1 MNGFYEG
8 IELDTVQTA
17 MICRGLLDL
26 AAVDGVHETEVA
38 LINDFYTS
46 SGGGA
51 EDIKSLQ
58 AAGFDLGEASGVL
71 KGEQVETFL
80 LSCYMLIYADG
91 LHSNEER
98 VRIGEYAAALDISE
112 GRLEELHVKAR
123 LYLLSVLA
131 QTLKNREVVQ
141 AMGTELGLSADA
153 ISSAMQEGN

>member
-1 MNGFYEG
+1 MIDLYEG
-8 IELDTVQTA
+8 VELDAAQTA

-26 AAVDGVHETEVA
+26 AAVDGLHETEVA

-51 EDIKSLQ
+51 EDIKVLQ
-58 AAGFDLGEASGVL
+58 EAGFDLNEAAGIL
-71 KGEQVETFL
+71 KGEQAETFL

-98 VRIGEYAAALDISE
+98 LRVGEYASALDVSE

-131 QTLKNREVVQ
+131 QTLKNRAVVQ
-141 AMGTELGLSADA
+141 AMGSELGLSDDV
-153 ISSAMQEGN
+153 ISSAIQKED